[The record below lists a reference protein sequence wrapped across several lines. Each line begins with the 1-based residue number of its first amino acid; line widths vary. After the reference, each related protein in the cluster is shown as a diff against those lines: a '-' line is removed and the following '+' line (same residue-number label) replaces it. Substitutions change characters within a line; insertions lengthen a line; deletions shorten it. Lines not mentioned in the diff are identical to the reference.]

1 MHCIFSETLKKKATN
16 VLYLYTQ
23 GHMTQPL
30 ILEHLLDLKID
41 ISAGQVNNFINEGK
55 DDFHH
60 EKDEIL
66 QVGLEVSDHVNT
78 DDTGARHKGKNGYCT
93 HIGNH
98 LFAWFQSTAT
108 KSRINFLK
116 LLRAEHNDYFLC
128 EEAFDYMEENK
139 LPKAQFESLKGIAV
153 RLSVLSS

>member
-1 MHCIFSETLKKKATN
+1 M
-16 VLYLYTQ
+16 
-23 GHMTQPL
+23 
-30 ILEHLLDLKID
+30 
-41 ISAGQVNNFINEGK
+41 
-55 DDFHH
+55 
-60 EKDEIL
+60 
-66 QVGLEVSDHVNT
+66 EVSDYVNT

-139 LPKAQFESLKGIAV
+139 LPKAQFESLKGYDQNCFANEGEWNSALV
-153 RLSVLSS
+153 KLGFTTQ